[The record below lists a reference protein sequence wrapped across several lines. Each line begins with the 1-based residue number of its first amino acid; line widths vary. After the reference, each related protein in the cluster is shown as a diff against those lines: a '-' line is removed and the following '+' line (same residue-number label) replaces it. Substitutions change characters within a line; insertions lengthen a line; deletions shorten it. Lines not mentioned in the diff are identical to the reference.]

1 MSPAP
6 LDVPAVAG
14 RPCSVA
20 AALEIIGDRWS
31 LLIVREVLFGNH
43 RFGEIARNTGAPR
56 DRLAARLKELV
67 AAGVLEQ
74 REYQASPPRSDYH
87 LTKAGRD
94 LGTVL
99 QVLRE
104 WGDRWAVESPP
115 VSVRHHD
122 HELKIGGA
130 CSVCGEPVRAR
141 DLTREMHVPD
151 WDMAGPRAA
160 D

>member
-1 MSPAP
+1 MTPAP
-6 LDVPAVAG
+6 LGVPPVAG

-20 AALEIIGDRWS
+20 AALEIVGDRWS
-31 LLIVREVLFGNH
+31 LLIVREVIFGNH

-56 DRLAARLKELV
+56 DRLAARLKALV

-104 WGDRWAVESPP
+104 WGDEWAVATPP
-115 VSVRHHD
+115 VSVLHHD
-122 HELKIGGA
+122 HELKVGRV
-130 CSVCGEPVRAR
+130 CSVCGEQVRAR

-151 WDMAGPRAA
+151 WDMAGPTG
-160 D
+160 